1 MSRLADQIR
10 QVLPAF
16 SAMDTPPALIGGLAL
31 AVHRVV
37 RATSDVDFLV
47 AADDA
52 DRVHELLLS
61 LGYECVHRSADAA
74 NYCRGDEGFDLL
86 YAHRPNAS
94 RLLQQAEI
102 RDTPLGRLGVI
113 SSMICL
119 PKVADATPNTPF
131 AGDVGSD
138 AHAVQAPHDPV
149 AAWLSLMEVVEALC
163 PEWPK
168 RDTASRGGAGSD
180 SRASV
185 VRPSAA

>member
-31 AVHRVV
+31 AAHMVV

-61 LGYECVHRSADAA
+61 LRYECVHRSADAA

-86 YAHRPNAS
+86 YAHRPHAS

-102 RDTPLGRLGVI
+102 RDTPLGRLRVI
-113 SSMICL
+113 SAEGLIGFKLQAMCNDPTRGRDFDDIRQL
-119 PKVADATPNTPF
+119 LRANRTKLDMDEVRKYF
-131 AGDVGSD
+131 A
-138 AHAVQAPHDPV
+138 
-149 AAWLSLMEVVEALC
+149 LFEREALLD
-163 PEWPK
+163 ELL
-168 RDTASRGGAGSD
+168 AESR
-180 SRASV
+180 
-185 VRPSAA
+185 